1 MLNLII
7 GNEHKSRLIAQIDR
21 RAEELRK
28 SNLHLHADD
37 DETYFVI
44 LNPSKPM
51 HVDTYARDLKASI
64 VQTWFA
70 VVMFI
75 VSSVILV
82 IIMKSTGVI

>member
-21 RAEELRK
+21 RAEEIRK
-28 SNLHLHADD
+28 SNLHLNADD
-37 DETYFVI
+37 EAHFVI
-44 LNPSKPM
+44 LNPSKAM
-51 HVDTYARDLKASI
+51 YVDTYQRDAKVSI
-64 VQTWFA
+64 VLTWFA

-82 IIMKSTGVI
+82 FIMKNIGVI